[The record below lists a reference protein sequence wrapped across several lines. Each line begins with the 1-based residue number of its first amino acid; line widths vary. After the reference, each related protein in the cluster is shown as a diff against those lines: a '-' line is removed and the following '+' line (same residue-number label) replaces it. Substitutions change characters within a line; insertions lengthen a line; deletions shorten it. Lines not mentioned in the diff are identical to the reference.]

1 MEGMISRKEKTE
13 GSKQKGKGRN
23 DYKKRG
29 VRRKEVNR
37 KGRDDQQKRG
47 DRRKEVER
55 EGMIRR
61 KEETEGRK

>member
-29 VRRKEVNR
+29 VRKKKQEW
-37 KGRDDQQKRG
+37 KG
-47 DRRKEVER
+47 
-55 EGMIRR
+55 
-61 KEETEGRK
+61 